1 MFIGTLKELGTNL
14 MNMKSEIKAF
24 AELFTAPDFNK
35 KCGRLIKSEAVDIKK
50 PAISPRHP

>member
-1 MFIGTLKELGTNL
+1 